1 MVGTEEASRR
11 RRVRLE
17 PQRIGDRVDV
27 LVLGA
32 AGLVGSHIRAALA
45 KGRVVATYHRVEV
58 PDAIPLDIT
67 DAEAVRRL
75 ITRVRPAAVV
85 IAAAEAH
92 VERCEREPEATRRVN
107 VEAARAVIEAGST
120 LGATVVVFSSEYVFD
135 GSSGPYREEDPSNP
149 INEYG
154 QQKVELERLARSA
167 ERHLI
172 CRTSGV
178 FGWERGGKNFVC
190 QLLSHLRAGREFAVP
205 SDQAITPTYAPDL
218 AAAVVRLLDEGRTG
232 TLHVVGPQVLGRP
245 EFARLVAE
253 AFSLPASLIVPRPTT
268 ELGSAAPRPM
278 NAGLRDDKLRV
289 VLGGPLRAVSVALA
303 EMGATED
310 AGYP

>member
-32 AGLVGSHIRAALA
+32 AGLVGSHIRAAL
-45 KGRVVATYHRVEV
+45 GRGHVVATYHRVEV

-75 ITRVRPAAVV
+75 MARVRPAAVV

-92 VERCEREPEATRRVN
+92 VERCEREPEATRRLN
-107 VEAARAVIEAGST
+107 VEAARTVIEEAAA
-120 LGATVVVFSSEYVFD
+120 LGATVVVFASEYVFD
-135 GSSGPYREEDPSNP
+135 GSSGPYGEDDPTNP

-154 QQKVELERLARSA
+154 RQKVALERLARSTA
-167 ERHLI
+167 RHLI

-190 QLLSHLRAGREFAVP
+190 QLVRHLRAGREFAVP

-218 AAAVVRLLDEGRTG
+218 ATAVVRLLDEGRTG
-232 TLHVVGPQVLGRP
+232 TFHVVGPQVLRRP
-245 EFARLVAE
+245 EFASLVAD
-253 AFSLPASLIVPRPTT
+253 AFSLPAPLIVPRPTT
-268 ELGSAAPRPM
+268 ELGLTAPRPT
-278 NAGLRDDKLRV
+278 NAGLRDDKLRA
-289 VLGGPLRAVSVALA
+289 VLGGPLRAVSDALA
-303 EMGATED
+303 QMRATED